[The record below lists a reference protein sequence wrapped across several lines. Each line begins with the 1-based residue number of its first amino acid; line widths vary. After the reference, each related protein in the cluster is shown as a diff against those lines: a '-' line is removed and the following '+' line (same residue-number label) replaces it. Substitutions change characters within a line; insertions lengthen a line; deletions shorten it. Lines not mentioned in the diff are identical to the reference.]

1 MFKQLAQGLLKSF
14 RFAAFAILAIAFG
27 IILGDEVSERL
38 LKQKLR
44 QACYEQMTGNIPAE
58 MLDSVSIVVEYKCR
72 NAIP

>member
-14 RFAAFAILAIAFG
+14 RLAAFAILAIAFG
-27 IILGDEVSERL
+27 VILGDEVSERL

-44 QACYEQMTGNIPAE
+44 QACYEQMAGGIPQE
-58 MLDSVSIVVEYKCR
+58 MLDAAAIVIEYKCR